1 MLHIFVD
8 ADACPV
14 KPEVYRVA
22 HRYKLSVTLVAG
34 AKMRIPDGVNIALK
48 VVGQGMDAADDWIV
62 EQVGAGDIVITADI
76 PLAARC
82 VARGAH
88 VLGHTGKPF
97 SEDNIGP
104 ALANRNLL
112 SELRQLGE
120 VTGGPR
126 PFNKLDRSR
135 FLQSLDK
142 AVNEIRRNM
151 GDRRS
156 AYSSE
161 YNTKKSPGIS

>member
-1 MLHIFVD
+1 LLHIFID

-34 AKMRIPDGVNIALK
+34 AWMRIPDSDEITLRVLE
-48 VVGQGMDAADDWIV
+48 QGMDAADDWIV
-62 EQVGAGDIVITADI
+62 EHLEENDIVITADI

-82 VARGAH
+82 VAGGAC
-88 VLGHTGKPF
+88 VVGHTGKLF
-97 SEDNIGP
+97 SDDNIGP
-104 ALANRNLL
+104 ALASRNLL

-126 PFNKLDRSR
+126 PFNKRDRSR
-135 FLQSLDK
+135 FLQALDK
-142 AVNEIRRNM
+142 AVNEIRGKM
-151 GDRRS
+151 
-156 AYSSE
+156 
-161 YNTKKSPGIS
+161 IVQ

>member
-1 MLHIFVD
+1 MLHIFID

-34 AKMRIPDGVNIALK
+34 APMRIPNRDEITVRVLD
-48 VVGQGMDAADDWIV
+48 QGIDAADDWIV
-62 EQVGAGDIVITADI
+62 EHLETNDIVITADI

-82 VARGAH
+82 VARGAY

-97 SEDNIGP
+97 SDDNIGP
-104 ALANRNLL
+104 ALATRNLL
-112 SELRQLGE
+112 CELRQLGE
-120 VTGGPR
+120 VSGGPP
-126 PFNKLDRSR
+126 PFNKRDRSR

-142 AVNEIRRNM
+142 AVNEIR
-151 GDRRS
+151 
-156 AYSSE
+156 
-161 YNTKKSPGIS
+161 TKMMTQ

>member
-34 AKMRIPDGVNIALK
+34 ARMRIPDGVTITLK
-48 VVGQGMDAADDWIV
+48 VVDQGMDAADDWIV
-62 EQVGAGDIVITADI
+62 EHMGASDIVITADI

-82 VARGAH
+82 VARGAY

-97 SEDNIGP
+97 SDDNIGS
-104 ALANRNLL
+104 ALATRNLL
-112 SELRQLGE
+112 CELRQLGE
-120 VTGGPR
+120 VTGGPP
-126 PFNKLDRSR
+126 PFSKRDRSQ
-135 FLQSLDK
+135 FLQALDK
-142 AVNEIRRNM
+142 AVNEIRGKRTPQLLPPLTR
-151 GDRRS
+151 GWVSDPR
-156 AYSSE
+156 
-161 YNTKKSPGIS
+161 